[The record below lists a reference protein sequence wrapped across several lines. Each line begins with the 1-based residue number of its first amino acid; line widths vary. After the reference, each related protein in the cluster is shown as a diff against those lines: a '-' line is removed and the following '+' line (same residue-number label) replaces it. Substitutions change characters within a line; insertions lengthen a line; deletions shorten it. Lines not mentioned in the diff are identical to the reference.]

1 MGDVGP
7 GPLSCVG
14 LSKFIYNYE
23 EVSLGVQS
31 DFPRE
36 TGVMGPISLTYRPAM
51 PVCPAPRICE
61 LSGPTRQR
69 TIITWKGGP

>member
-14 LSKFIYNYE
+14 LTKFTYNYE

-36 TGVMGPISLTYRPAM
+36 NPGDGSHFPNLSNSHACLP
-51 PVCPAPRICE
+51 CPQN
-61 LSGPTRQR
+61 L
-69 TIITWKGGP
+69 